1 MRAPSPFSDS
11 SVRPSFLRTTPA
23 KNPRTECCC
32 QPVGAPCHQAAPSG
46 AKTGTQG
53 IVGAKERGRIPR
65 ELFEEI
71 LDQFSEKRG
80 PAEHPPLDDVADAA

>member
-1 MRAPSPFSDS
+1 VIPGIG
-11 SVRPSFLRTTPA
+11 
-23 KNPRTECCC
+23 K
-32 QPVGAPCHQAAPSG
+32 GAF
-46 AKTGTQG
+46 
-53 IVGAKERGRIPR
+53 IPR